1 MPSGEIAKQ
10 QDRDGNVTVLRMSD
24 ETEINVPI
32 VCLVNGST
40 AGSAELFANALR
52 KMAGATLV
60 GTKTAGNGVVLSDAR
75 RLCRLHH
82 GGPAAR

>member
-1 MPSGEIAKQ
+1 
-10 QDRDGNVTVLRMSD
+10 MSD

-52 KMAGATLV
+52 KMAGAALV
-60 GTKTAGNGVVLSDAR
+60 GTKTAGKGVVLRDAQTLLR
-75 RLCRLHH
+75 RSAALHH
-82 GGPAAR
+82 GGLAAR

>member
-1 MPSGEIAKQ
+1 MRDNSGEYLYAALVAADYCVPSGEIAKQ

-52 KMAGATLV
+52 
-60 GTKTAGNGVVLSDAR
+60 
-75 RLCRLHH
+75 
-82 GGPAAR
+82 